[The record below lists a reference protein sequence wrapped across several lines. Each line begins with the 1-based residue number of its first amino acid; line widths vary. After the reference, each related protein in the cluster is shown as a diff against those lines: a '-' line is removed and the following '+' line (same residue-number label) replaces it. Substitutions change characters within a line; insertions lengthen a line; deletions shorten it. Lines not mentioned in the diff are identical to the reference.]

1 MTSYSAPTHKL
12 CIAKAPKIKT
22 SGMWL
27 GELKRQSKAYPLQAA
42 LLLYGNTS
50 TQGDIWLIANN
61 ARITLGEQVSFTL
74 QEIAPVWLTAATEA
88 ENLQRYI
95 GLTIQG
101 EIYKHGAMSL

>member
-1 MTSYSAPTHKL
+1 
-12 CIAKAPKIKT
+12 
-22 SGMWL
+22 MWF

-50 TQGDIWLIANN
+50 TQGDIWFIANN

-74 QEIAPVWLTAATEA
+74 QEIEPVWLTATEV